1 MGKCIFFSL
10 LFFLSYNCP
19 SIAQLP
25 QLPKQVK
32 VGKPE
37 ILKPKSGTYKRDDLE
52 KEFQPGSKWG
62 TKKTVPE
69 FWVVRS
75 DRNRNPVYA
84 EASGTSTLNTMLA
97 FNQKVVI
104 CEVKGDR
111 ALVYM
116 KTAKWRAIPKYL
128 ITPST

>member
-10 LFFLSYNCP
+10 MFFLSCNCP

-52 KEFQPGSKWG
+52 KEFQLGSKWG
-62 TKKTVPE
+62 TKKLYQNSGQSEATATGIPFMLRPPE
-69 FWVVRS
+69 PAPSTPCSPSIKKSSYVRS
-75 DRNRNPVYA
+75 RETGP
-84 EASGTSTLNTMLA
+84 
-97 FNQKVVI
+97 
-104 CEVKGDR
+104 
-111 ALVYM
+111 
-116 KTAKWRAIPKYL
+116 
-128 ITPST
+128 